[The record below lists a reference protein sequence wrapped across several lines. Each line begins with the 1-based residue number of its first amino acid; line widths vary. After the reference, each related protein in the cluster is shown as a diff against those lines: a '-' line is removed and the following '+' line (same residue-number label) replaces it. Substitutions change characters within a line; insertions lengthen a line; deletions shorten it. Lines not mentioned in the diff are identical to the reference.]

1 MSKTR
6 ILYIVHHFPQ
16 ISETYIRSE
25 IEALADDYDIRVVS
39 LNQAD
44 YPYKTHAPYQVMDDP
59 ATIDEAI
66 AEFRP
71 DVLHTHWLELAR
83 VIAYFAGF
91 FGGRP
96 TIPFTIRTHS
106 FDVLEQKSRLISE
119 SADIVNSDVCLGI
132 LGFPFSRPLLEGG
145 GVRPEKIHDCFPVV
159 NYQRF
164 FDTSPNGSGVMNVG
178 ACLPKKQMED
188 FLELACLQPDRQFD
202 LYALGYK
209 TSEMSKLNAS
219 RGNPVKIIPPV
230 EPEAMA
236 PEYKK
241 HEWLVYT
248 ASRHANSVGWPMA
261 VAEAQAAGVG
271 VCLPNLRPDL
281 REYVGEAGFLYDSI
295 GEVAELLRKPF
306 PEELRQA
313 GFEHAKKSDVNLHKS
328 ILTDLWT
335 KADGSRRIVSDGGH
349 VAPWGD
355 GGTALEKKVRL
366 RLSIQELTAAIPPG
380 LTYALIDEGAL
391 TGQLPSDRRVLPF
404 PERDGQF
411 WGPPSDDLSAI
422 EELKRQRLD
431 GTDFLVFAWPAFW
444 WLDHYSNFNRRLR
457 DDAGMVLENNRLV
470 VFDLRQMAAI

>member
-1 MSKTR
+1 MSKPR

-25 IEALADDYDIRVVS
+25 IEALADDYEIRVVS

-44 YPYKTHAPYQVMDDP
+44 YPYKTHAPYEVVDDP
-59 ATIDEAI
+59 AAIDDAI
-66 AEFRP
+66 AKFRP
-71 DVLHTHWLELAR
+71 EVLHTHWLELAR
-83 VIAYFAGF
+83 VIGYFAGF

-119 SADIVNSDVCLGI
+119 SAAIVNSDLCLGI
-132 LGFPFSRPLLEGG
+132 LAFPFARPLLEGG
-145 GVRPEKIHDCFPVV
+145 GVRPEKIHNCVPVV
-159 NYQRF
+159 NYHRF
-164 FDTSPNGSGVMNVG
+164 FDPSPNGKGVMNVG

-188 FLELACLQPDRQFD
+188 YLELACVLPDRQFD

-209 TSEMSKLNAS
+209 TSEMTKLNAS

-281 REYVGEAGFLYDSI
+281 REYVG
-295 GEVAELLRKPF
+295 
-306 PEELRQA
+306 
-313 GFEHAKKSDVNLHKS
+313 
-328 ILTDLWT
+328 
-335 KADGSRRIVSDGGH
+335 
-349 VAPWGD
+349 
-355 GGTALEKKVRL
+355 
-366 RLSIQELTAAIPPG
+366 
-380 LTYALIDEGAL
+380 
-391 TGQLPSDRRVLPF
+391 
-404 PERDGQF
+404 
-411 WGPPSDDLSAI
+411 
-422 EELKRQRLD
+422 
-431 GTDFLVFAWPAFW
+431 
-444 WLDHYSNFNRRLR
+444 
-457 DDAGMVLENNRLV
+457 
-470 VFDLRQMAAI
+470 